1 MAETLY
7 DEILKTAPTSLSALK
22 IGRGGIKG
30 ELWPGYNAEYK
41 QEYLKVFEKWR
52 DANTLVS
59 RVASGQVTFE
69 EEVTTFLSGTFGK
82 GSDRLVALERCLGPI
97 STITPQEQMLKY
109 GAIGFL
115 LGGIGGWA
123 FGMKMTYE
131 DPDLQIA
138 NPVISRRTY
147 LGGMIIG
154 CASVLGFGGA
164 AFGYFGSRKG
174 QENYRKIAA
183 YLDRIWREVFQR

>member
-1 MAETLY
+1 MLETLH
-7 DEILKTAPTSLSALK
+7 EEVLKIAPTSLSALK
-22 IGRGGIKG
+22 IGRGAIKG
-30 ELWPGYNAEYK
+30 EIWPGYNAEYK
-41 QEYLKVFEKWR
+41 REYLKVFQKWR

-69 EEVTTFLSGTFGK
+69 GEVTAFLSGAFGQ

-97 STITPQEQMLKY
+97 SSTVSPQEQMLKY

-147 LGGMIIG
+147 LKAMIIG
-154 CASVLGFGGA
+154 CAGLFGFGGA

-174 QENYRKIAA
+174 QENYREIAA
-183 YLDRIWREVFQR
+183 YLDRLWGEVS